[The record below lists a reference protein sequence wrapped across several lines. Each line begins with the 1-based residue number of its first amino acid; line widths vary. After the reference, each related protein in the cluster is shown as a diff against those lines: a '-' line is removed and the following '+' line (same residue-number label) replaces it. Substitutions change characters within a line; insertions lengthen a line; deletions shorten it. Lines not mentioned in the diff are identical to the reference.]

1 MFFKDAL
8 FKEEVEKKV
17 TISPE
22 DIAKGITRSK
32 YKNITYIIPFI
43 DSSETFAT
51 YKSLVKGVMID
62 SVIKSHNIDT
72 NNVFEIKYGMM
83 DDEHI
88 EDIVFKL
95 KTGQYSPPI
104 KYKGRWFIFYLKN
117 RIFSTEKDDN
127 KIEHDVKTNL
137 HDRKAREIGLNYLGK
152 S

>member
-1 MFFKDAL
+1 MPQVNAYRKPDSLGKELLYSLIAEKLWAKEAENLGYDKTDYFKMTFDPLQKMFLKDAL

-51 YKSLVKGVMID
+51 YKSLIKGITID
-62 SVIKSHNIDT
+62 SVIKSHHIDT

-83 DDEHI
+83 DDERI
-88 EDIVFKL
+88 EDIIFKL
-95 KTGQYSPPI
+95 KT
-104 KYKGRWFIFYLKN
+104 
-117 RIFSTEKDDN
+117 
-127 KIEHDVKTNL
+127 
-137 HDRKAREIGLNYLGK
+137 
-152 S
+152 